1 MLTINAIRQTARGT
15 PIWQPGAIN
24 LHVSVPCPLKVRLKE
39 ALGAFITDYNQ
50 RHERPLFCPSIL
62 DGIPHGIDDL
72 MQSSDNAQELPDIW
86 VSTGLHTAF
95 SQPFKGTKK
104 DIHSHQMLKKP
115 YSQFDQTSSSRNRF
129 ICSKSVP
136 SIASWVGKTAGLCRR
151 GRIRI

>member
-62 DGIPHGIDDL
+62 DGIPHG
-72 MQSSDNAQELPDIW
+72 
-86 VSTGLHTAF
+86 
-95 SQPFKGTKK
+95 TKK
-104 DIHSHQMLKKP
+104 DIYGHLAGCKAK
-115 YSQFDQTSSSRNRF
+115 
-129 ICSKSVP
+129 IL
-136 SIASWVGKTAGLCRR
+136 IAV
-151 GRIRI
+151 